1 MTKYGAG
8 SSVDTIAT
16 SKIIAIDTLQS
27 QDNAPH
33 FTGCWVGSLQSNLR
47 VLCRMD
53 GNRPAGI
60 KGSNNG
66 VPSSPPPLLLSIP
79 IDLWDWPGNII
90 IPIRWLDIP
99 PSTVRR
105 RVLLLSRQCGLRLIT
120 PSIHSVIAIQCCR
133 PFGYI
138 DQCDLFLMRY
148 TFFSLPIDFFSSHP
162 LTILN
167 YNTFCVQISPCSSSV

>member
-16 SKIIAIDTLQS
+16 SKIIALDTLQS

-33 FTGCWVGSLQSNLR
+33 FTGCWVGSLQSNLW
-47 VLCRMD
+47 VLGRMD

-79 IDLWDWPGNII
+79 IDLWDRPGNII

-105 RVLLLSRQCGLRLIT
+105 RVLFSLQAVWSASDHPLYSLRNR
-120 PSIHSVIAIQCCR
+120 HSV
-133 PFGYI
+133 
-138 DQCDLFLMRY
+138 L
-148 TFFSLPIDFFSSHP
+148 SSFR
-162 LTILN
+162 I
-167 YNTFCVQISPCSSSV
+167 Y